1 MLNPLKKN
9 VMRFSR
15 FILAAVLAMCG
26 LTAQAQEAAP
36 VQFHPHPFLQ
46 LQAGGAY
53 TLGEADFNKLLSLS
67 GGIAVGYQF
76 SPAWA
81 LRLSASGNPFGTAGK
96 GGFKDNT
103 TWGWKY
109 IAPTLD
115 VKFNLVDAI
124 KGYSP
129 TRVFSFNIIAGVG
142 ANIAW
147 GNDKAAQVSKT
158 MYLNEL
164 WDGTKVLPVGRAG
177 VGFDF
182 RVCRR
187 VSLTTEF
194 LANATSEKFNSKA
207 RTNDKNPDWYFTG
220 MLGLRIGLGKVDQ
233 VAEAPVAEPTFIP
246 YVAEEPKPEPVKPP
260 VKVVPPTHRTEVF
273 YAIRQTELP
282 SDQQQK
288 IAQLV
293 EFLKKHP
300 ETRVEVTGYA
310 DAGTGNPKIN
320 MMYAKG
326 RAENVAKALTA
337 AGIDAARITVD
348 AKGDT
353 VQPFAENDMN
363 RVTIAIAE

>member
-1 MLNPLKKN
+1 
-9 VMRFSR
+9 MRFSK
-15 FILAAVLAMCG
+15 FILAAVLALCG
-26 LTAQAQEAAP
+26 ITAQAQESKN
-36 VQFHPHPFLQ
+36 VQFNPHPFLQ
-46 LQAGGAY
+46 LQVGGAY
-53 TLGEADFNKLLSLS
+53 TLGEADFDKLVSLS
-67 GGIAVGYQF
+67 EGIAVGYQF
-76 SPAWA
+76 TPAWA
-81 LRLSASGNPFGTAGK
+81 LRLSASGNPFGTASK

-129 TRVFSFNIIAGVG
+129 TRVFSFNILAGVG

-147 GNDKAAQVSKT
+147 DNDQAAEVAKT
-158 MYLNEL
+158 MQLSEL
-164 WDGTKVLPVGRAG
+164 WDGTSVLPVGRAG

-194 LANATSEKFNSKA
+194 MANATAEKYNSKA
-207 RTNDKNPDWYFTG
+207 RTGDKNLDWYFTA
-220 MLGLRIGLGKVDQ
+220 MAGLRIGLGKVDK
-233 VAEAPVAEPTFIP
+233 VVEEPAPEPTYIP

-260 VKVVPPTHRTEVF
+260 VKVVPPTHRTEIF
-273 YAIRQTELP
+273 YAIRETETTA
-282 SDQQQK
+282 DQQQK

-293 EFLKKHP
+293 QFLKQNP
-300 ETRVEVTGYA
+300 QTRVEVTGYA

-320 MMYAKG
+320 MMYAQG
-326 RAENVAKALTA
+326 RANNVAKALTD

-353 VQPFAENDMN
+353 VQPFADNDKN
-363 RVTIAIAE
+363 RVTIAVAE